1 MSNVEPNFK
10 SLEKTISFLPST
22 QFAPIRSSLYVS
34 FQIGGLLEGLDVCP
48 LLAHDTLRSFS
59 GLHFIRSQGQRLT
72 EPVRP

>member
-10 SLEKTISFLPST
+10 SLEKAISFLPST

-48 LLAHDTLRSFS
+48 LLARRSSS
-59 GLHFIRSQGQRLT
+59 GLDFIRSQGQRLT